1 MNTARHALAAA
12 LLAALAFGAAPSN
25 AANTTNNLNVSAT
38 VVASCVVSGAT
49 LSFGS
54 AIDPTS
60 ASVPID
66 ASTTMTVICT
76 STTPYSVAFNA
87 GTNAGG
93 ASNFSARAVKS
104 GTHTIGYQ
112 LYSDN
117 LRTTVWG
124 DGTSTSSTLAGT
136 GTGSNQSL
144 TIYGRMP
151 SVTGAVPGSYT
162 DTVTVTVTY

>member
-1 MNTARHALAAA
+1 MNTTRYALAAA
-12 LLAALAFGAAPSN
+12 LLAGFAFASGSSHAAT
-25 AANTTNNLNVSAT
+25 TTNSMNVTAT

-49 LSFGS
+49 LNFGS

-60 ASVPID
+60 AAVPID
-66 ASTTMTVICT
+66 ASTTMTVVCT
-76 STTPYSVAFNA
+76 STTPYSVGFNA

-93 ASNFSARAVKS
+93 ASNFGARAIKS
-104 GTHTIGYQ
+104 GSHTIGYQ
-112 LYSDN
+112 LYSDV

-124 DGTSTSSTLAGT
+124 DGTSSSSTLAGT
-136 GTGSNQSL
+136 GTGSNQTL